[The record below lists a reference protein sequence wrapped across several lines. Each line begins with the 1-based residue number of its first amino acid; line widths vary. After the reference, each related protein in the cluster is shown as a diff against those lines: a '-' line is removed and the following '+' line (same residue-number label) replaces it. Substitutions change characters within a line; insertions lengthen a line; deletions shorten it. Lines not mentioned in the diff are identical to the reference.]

1 MAKPRQNVNIEV
13 TEEVKDQLEQ
23 LRDWNGMTQK
33 EMVSRVLSW
42 FCDQQRVP
50 QQVILGQIPEEIA
63 PDVAATF
70 MKRLAEQRP
79 AEPPDAAAVGE
90 VAKPSG

>member
-13 TEEVKDQLEQ
+13 TEEVKDKLEQ
-23 LRDWNGMTQK
+23 LREWNGMTQK

-42 FCDQQRVP
+42 FCNQPRVP

-63 PDVAATF
+63 PDVAITF
-70 MKRLAEQRP
+70 MKRLAEDR
-79 AEPPDAAAVGE
+79 APDADAVSE
-90 VAKPSG
+90 VTK